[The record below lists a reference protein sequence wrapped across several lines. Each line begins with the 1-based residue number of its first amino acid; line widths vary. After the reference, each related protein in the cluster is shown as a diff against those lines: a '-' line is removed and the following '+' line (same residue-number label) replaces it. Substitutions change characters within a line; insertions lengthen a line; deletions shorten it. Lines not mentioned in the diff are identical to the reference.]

1 MTHFILC
8 GHGSYGTSLLQSMKM
23 LLPEVESVSV
33 IDFTSEM
40 DSSDLTEVI
49 KKELT
54 QLENQNVLLIC
65 DLVGGAPFKIS
76 ATETMERPNTGI
88 VGGLNLAAILE
99 IYFMRNLELEDLIE
113 AAIKTT
119 KESVE
124 YIIH

>member
-8 GHGSYGTSLLQSMKM
+8 GHGNYGTSLLQSMKM

-76 ATETMERPNTGI
+76 AIETMERTNTGI